1 MEEDFIS
8 FKLWKQINNTAIYIS
23 ESGGCVT
30 KNLRNGY
37 HYPKIVLRN
46 NPRGHNCYPQ
56 INLQTIYDG
65 KKRVCPLYPHR
76 AVALTYLP
84 NHDIF
89 KNQVDHLDG
98 NIFNNHLW
106 NLEWVTNDENQR
118 RAKEARRLKK
128 LRVESLEF
136 READ

>member
-1 MEEDFIS
+1 MEEDFIR
-8 FKLWKQINNTAIYIS
+8 FKLWKQIRNTAIYIS

-30 KNLRNGY
+30 KNPRKGLHFRKY
-37 HYPKIVLRN
+37 LIRN
-46 NPRGHNCYPQ
+46 NKRGHSHYPQ
-56 INLQTIYDG
+56 ISICYGSEKLNYTF
-65 KKRVCPLYPHR
+65 YPHR

-84 NHDIF
+84 NHDLF

-118 RAKEARRLKK
+118 RAAEARKRKQQCIK
-128 LRVESLEF
+128 SL
-136 READ
+136 

>member
-1 MEEDFIS
+1 MEYDFIS
-8 FKLWKQINNTAIYIS
+8 FKLWKQIRNTAIYIS

-30 KNLRNGY
+30 KNLRKGLRF
-37 HYPKIVLRN
+37 PKYMVRN
-46 NPRGHNCYPQ
+46 NKRGHSHYPQ
-56 INLQTIYDG
+56 IVINY
-65 KKRVCPLYPHR
+65 RVERKLTTYTFYPHR

-106 NLEWVTNDENQR
+106 NLEWVTEAENHR
-118 RAKEARRLKK
+118 RAAEARKRKQQCIK
-128 LRVESLEF
+128 SL
-136 READ
+136 

>member
-23 ESGGCVT
+23 ESGGCAT
-30 KNLRNGY
+30 KNLHTGL
-37 HYPKIVLRN
+37 HYPTTFVRTNIKA
-46 NPRGHNCYPQ
+46 HSHYPWYS
-56 INLQTIYDG
+56 IRIKNREKGYTLNF
-65 KKRVCPLYPHR
+65 YPHR

-84 NHDIF
+84 NHDLF

-106 NLEWVTNDENQR
+106 NLEWVTPEENIR
-118 RAKEARRLKK
+118 RAKEARRKRLKI
-128 LRVESLEF
+128 E
-136 READ
+136 D

>member
-8 FKLWKQINNTAIYIS
+8 FKLWKQIKNTAIYIS

-30 KNLRNGY
+30 KNLRTGIIFQKYWIN
-37 HYPKIVLRN
+37 
-46 NPRGHNCYPQ
+46 HNIKAHSRYPQ
-56 INLQTIYDG
+56 FRVNITIEG
-65 KKRVCPLYPHR
+65 KTRTFHFSPHR

-106 NLEWVTNDENQR
+106 NLEWVTEAENHR
-118 RAKEARRLKK
+118 RAAEARKRKQQCTK
-128 LRVESLEF
+128 SL
-136 READ
+136 